1 MSQKKSLKRIAKLAP
16 LILLAVGVF
25 AWLATPLFF
34 AKGYSLN
41 PGRRTLYISSN
52 ETGATAEYKFSFF
65 PNVTSNIGSIEFEF
79 CSNDP
84 LPGTPCTA
92 PAGFDTGSTNLIDQT
107 GSIGFTI
114 SNIST
119 QNRIVLTRPPVLT
132 TAGNEVTYHFDNIVN
147 PSTSGAYYVRLQAFA
162 SSDAT
167 GPASDYGGIAF
178 NITNL
183 LSITATVPPF
193 LTFCTGVRITGLNC
207 ANANGSYINFGE
219 LSSKTARSGSSQM
232 LAATNAQDG
241 YNVTVLGSTLVS
253 GTNSINPLSANDVS
267 RPGTSQFGMNLSANS
282 APSVGNN
289 PVGPGISGVVNG
301 YNQSN
306 FFRFNSGETIIT
318 YPKPNDV
325 QQYTA
330 SYIVN
335 VPSSQAAGVYV
346 STLTYIC
353 LATF

>member
-1 MSQKKSLKRIAKLAP
+1 MSQKKFLKRTVKILVP
-16 LILLAVGVF
+16 LGIFTLLLYWAVGPVIF
-25 AWLATPLFF
+25 P
-34 AKGYSLN
+34 KGYSLN
-41 PGRRTLYISSN
+41 PGRRSLYMSTN
-52 ETGATAEYKFSFF
+52 EVSATAEYLFSFY
-65 PNVTSNIGSIEFEF
+65 PNVSSNIGSIEFQF

-84 LPGTPCTA
+84 LPGTPCTP
-92 PAGFDTGSTNLIDQT
+92 PAGFDASAANLIDQT
-107 GSIGFTI
+107 GSTGFSI

-119 QNRIVLTRPPVLT
+119 SNRIVISRTPTFTL
-132 TAGNEVTYHFDNIVN
+132 AGNQVTYHFNNIVN
-147 PSTSGAYYVRLQAFA
+147 PSSSGAYYVRLQAFA
-162 SSDAT
+162 TTNAT

-183 LSITATVPPF
+183 LTVTATVPPF
-193 LTFCTGVRITGLNC
+193 LTFCTGVTITGLNC
-207 ANANGSYINFGE
+207 ANANGNYINFGE
-219 LSSKTARSGSSQM
+219 LSSKSTKSGSSQM

-253 GTNSINPLSANDVS
+253 GTNSINPLAANDVS
-267 RPGTSQFGMNLSANS
+267 RPGTSQFGMNLSSNS
-282 APSVGNN
+282 APAVGSN
-289 PVGPGISGVVNG
+289 PIGPGVSGVVNG

-306 FFRFNSGETIIT
+306 FYRFNSGETIIT

-335 VPSSQAAGVYV
+335 VPNNQAAGVYV